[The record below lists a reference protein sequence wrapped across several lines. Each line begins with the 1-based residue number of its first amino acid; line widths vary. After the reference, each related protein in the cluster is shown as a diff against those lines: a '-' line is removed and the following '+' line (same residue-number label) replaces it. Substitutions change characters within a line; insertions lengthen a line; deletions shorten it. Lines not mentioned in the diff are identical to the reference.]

1 MEFAPVRDSPFTIP
15 HGCGSRGIAAR
26 IHLIVGAIGV
36 GDYILRCHGHLTFED
51 NTMYY
56 VATVSHTM
64 DDIPIRLFVGAG
76 WTLAR
81 IEKLVNRMSRK
92 AILAE
97 SYKSAAI
104 IGLDATSPINVK
116 VNVFDDNG
124 RLFESVIVRDFD

>member
-1 MEFAPVRDSPFTIP
+1 
-15 HGCGSRGIAAR
+15 
-26 IHLIVGAIGV
+26 
-36 GDYILRCHGHLTFED
+36 
-51 NTMYY
+51 MYY

-124 RLFESVIVRDFD
+124 RLAESVIVRDFD